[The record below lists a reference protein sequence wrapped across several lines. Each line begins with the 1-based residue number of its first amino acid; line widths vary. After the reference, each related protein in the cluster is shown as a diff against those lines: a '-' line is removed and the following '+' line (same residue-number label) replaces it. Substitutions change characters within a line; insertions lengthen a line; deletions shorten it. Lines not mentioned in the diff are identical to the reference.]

1 MKKINEDKL
10 NRIGEYLRSNKLKLS
25 LVESMPAG
33 FFTSIWSLQTEAGE
47 YLEGSIVCFSEKV
60 KTHVLKVPKNLLDAY
75 SAESMEV
82 TEAMLK
88 SIMDTI
94 PADIHIAI
102 TGKAY
107 DVKQTQKNQCETGDV
122 FLSISNK
129 GKIISKKYHF
139 SENNA
144 ADVFI
149 RAFNASLD
157 LLESEFEL
165 TAKS

>member
-1 MKKINEDKL
+1 MMMINEEKL
-10 NRIGEYLRSNKLKLS
+10 NRIGEYFRSNKLKLS
-25 LVESMPAG
+25 LAESMPAG
-33 FFTSIWSLQTEAGE
+33 FFTSIWSLQTEAGD
-47 YLEGSIVCFSEKV
+47 YLEGSVVCFSEKV
-60 KTHVLKVPKNLLDAY
+60 KIHILKVPKNLLETY

-88 SIMDTI
+88 GIMDTI

-107 DVKQTQKNQCETGDV
+107 DVKQTHKNQCETGDV

-139 SENNA
+139 SESNA

-149 RAFNASLD
+149 CAFNACLD
-157 LLESEFEL
+157 LLELEFDL
-165 TAKS
+165 TAK